1 MSKKKQRLVSAH
13 KLHKKSIRKL
23 AYPVNNSDLIFTAS
37 KDKSI
42 KLTDLKHETS
52 ILTLEDA
59 HEYGRFVQLTLFFL
73 FLYLKIKLIYDVK
86 CAHKLS
92 NHYR

>member
-1 MSKKKQRLVSAH
+1 MQRYDLNKKKQRLVSAH

-23 AYPVNNSDLIFTAS
+23 AYPTNNSDLIFSAS

-42 KLTDLKHETS
+42 KLTDLKHEAN

-59 HEYGRFVQLTLFFL
+59 H
-73 FLYLKIKLIYDVK
+73 
-86 CAHKLS
+86 S
-92 NHYR
+92 